1 MRGVRLEVV
10 VLSMSVSYQE
20 IAAGVDSALAKGGNI
35 FSIRVCPGQCNDIF
49 PTQLDRA
56 V

>member
-1 MRGVRLEVV
+1 MRGARLEAV
-10 VLSMSVSYQE
+10 VLSMSVWYQE

-35 FSIRVCPGQCNDIF
+35 FSIGVCPSECNDIF